1 MRIGH
6 RCKCR
11 HGDLSHGSDKKGPM
25 SCGCAGC
32 TTLCSRNETP
42 ELLPTFDGKGNT
54 IERIVPPG
62 DQLSTEGTAGGP
74 RTCDCDACQALY
86 AELTEATPELAG
98 A

>member
-6 RCKCR
+6 RCECG

-32 TTLCSRNETP
+32 TTLCQRSDEA
-42 ELLPTFDGKGNT
+42 ELLPTFDRKGNV

-62 DQLSTEGTAGGP
+62 DRLSTEGDSAGP

-86 AELTEATPELAG
+86 AELEPASA
-98 A
+98 